1 MDTQNQVC
9 GLGYETFLSGVGAS
23 SMPLLFFDNKAH
35 VCVGSDLRGG

>member
-23 SMPLLFFDNKAH
+23 SMALSVP
-35 VCVGSDLRGG
+35 